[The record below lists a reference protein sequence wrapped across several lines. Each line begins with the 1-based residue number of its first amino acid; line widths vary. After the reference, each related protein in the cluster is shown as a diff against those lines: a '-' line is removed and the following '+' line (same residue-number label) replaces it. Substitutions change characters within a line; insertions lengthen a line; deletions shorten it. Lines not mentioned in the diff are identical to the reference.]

1 MSRTIAN
8 TLTVGVT
15 LTSSDNPLSI
25 TGTGRITE
33 ANNDAVY
40 GSLTGSTP
48 WTVSNSG
55 TIVDQGVTGIGVHL
69 KTTNYAINNQ
79 FTNQTGGL
87 ITSTHNG
94 VVINGSGEVMNL
106 AQATIISNDVGL
118 ASAIY
123 VAGAGTIVNYGL
135 VQAGNIAAYELT
147 GGTVTNA
154 ATGTISGA
162 GGVYLKGAGTVTNA
176 GTIIGTNASYGAVL
190 FDTNVGT
197 SRLIVDPGAV
207 FSGKIISL
215 ANSTNVIE
223 LASGSGVGT
232 LSGFDGSGIT
242 NFATLQFDTGV
253 DWTVVGNSL
262 ASGLGSIDITG
273 FTIGDTI
280 DLTGFVGVS
289 KTFANNALVLTD
301 ASNAHATLHIQG
313 NFGSGNFVLSSY
325 GGTGTALTTQL
336 ACFVEGT
343 AIATPAGPVPVE
355 TLKPG
360 DLVQTA
366 SGDVRPVRW
375 LGYRALNP
383 ARHPQPERA
392 QPIRITANAFGDNVP
407 VRDLRLS
414 PDHAVL
420 VDGMLIP
427 VRLLRNDAS
436 IVCEAD
442 CRAVTYFH
450 VELDTHDV
458 LLAEGLA
465 TESYIDTGNRGIFQN
480 AGSSVDLHPMF
491 DDAQAQR
498 EAASCAPFVWNE
510 AAVQPVWLRLA
521 QRASAFGRP
530 VPQLETTNDP
540 QLRIVAE
547 GRTIQPAYA
556 ANGRYIF
563 ALPHGVTAVRLASRA
578 GAPNDARPWLEDRR
592 RLGVYVERI
601 LVRIANDVQ
610 QLPLDSPALAQG
622 WWDVERSGI
631 GQRRWTNGDA
641 LLSLPASPGP
651 TILEIQASTSGMV
664 YVTSAEPVRQAA

>member
-262 ASGLGSIDITG
+262 ASGG
-273 FTIGDTI
+273 FD
-280 DLTGFVGVS
+280 
-289 KTFANNALVLTD
+289 
-301 ASNAHATLHIQG
+301 
-313 NFGSGNFVLSSY
+313 
-325 GGTGTALTTQL
+325 
-336 ACFVEGT
+336 
-343 AIATPAGPVPVE
+343 
-355 TLKPG
+355 
-360 DLVQTA
+360 
-366 SGDVRPVRW
+366 
-375 LGYRALNP
+375 
-383 ARHPQPERA
+383 
-392 QPIRITANAFGDNVP
+392 
-407 VRDLRLS
+407 
-414 PDHAVL
+414 
-420 VDGMLIP
+420 
-427 VRLLRNDAS
+427 
-436 IVCEAD
+436 
-442 CRAVTYFH
+442 
-450 VELDTHDV
+450 
-458 LLAEGLA
+458 
-465 TESYIDTGNRGIFQN
+465 
-480 AGSSVDLHPMF
+480 
-491 DDAQAQR
+491 
-498 EAASCAPFVWNE
+498 
-510 AAVQPVWLRLA
+510 
-521 QRASAFGRP
+521 
-530 VPQLETTNDP
+530 
-540 QLRIVAE
+540 
-547 GRTIQPAYA
+547 
-556 ANGRYIF
+556 
-563 ALPHGVTAVRLASRA
+563 
-578 GAPNDARPWLEDRR
+578 
-592 RLGVYVERI
+592 
-601 LVRIANDVQ
+601 
-610 QLPLDSPALAQG
+610 
-622 WWDVERSGI
+622 
-631 GQRRWTNGDA
+631 
-641 LLSLPASPGP
+641 
-651 TILEIQASTSGMV
+651 
-664 YVTSAEPVRQAA
+664 